1 MTTVLLAGVAGR
13 GRLAGDAGRPS
24 PARVGAAGTLRCPP
38 PADERGP
45 RRWLW
50 SALAGLGAWAFV
62 SGAAG
67 LAVGVVAAGVVWVVL
82 GRAETPAQ
90 RARRVRVRAELPHV
104 VGLLAAAVR
113 GGLPP
118 ADALALVCVA
128 LPGPAADSLATL
140 PPRIALGVDPAE
152 AWRVLETDPALA
164 PLGRTLAR
172 SARTGEPIADAL
184 DRLGAELA
192 ARARADAEDAAR
204 RVGVRAAVPLGLCL
218 LPAFLLIGIVPVV
231 AGLVSRPGGLT
242 APRAHS
248 WSTGGRP
255 ATAPPQVRRRTG
267 RGRSPLRSTLGG
279 VGTHRASPD
288 RRHPMTISTRPDERG
303 ITTAEYAVGTAAGA
317 GLAGLLYKLLS
328 GGFGDQLLKTLFD
341 HVLGLL
347 GIK

>member
-1 MTTVLLAGVAGR
+1 MTTALLAGAAAVAVWLSVPAGPP
-13 GRLAGDAGRPS
+13 RLGSGPPGRPVS
-24 PARVGAAGTLRCPP
+24 TA
-38 PADERGP
+38 ADERGY

-62 SGAAG
+62 SGTAG

-128 LPGPAADSLATL
+128 LPGPATDSLATL

-152 AWRVLETDPALA
+152 AWRVLETDPGLA

-192 ARARADAEDAAR
+192 AGARGDAEDAAR

-231 AGLVSRPGGLT
+231 AGLVS
-242 APRAHS
+242 
-248 WSTGGRP
+248 
-255 ATAPPQVRRRTG
+255 
-267 RGRSPLRSTLGG
+267 
-279 VGTHRASPD
+279 D
-288 RRHPMTISTRPDERG
+288 
-303 ITTAEYAVGTAAGA
+303 
-317 GLAGLLYKLLS
+317 LAG
-328 GGFGDQLLKTLFD
+328 
-341 HVLGLL
+341 
-347 GIK
+347 

>member
-1 MTTVLLAGVAGR
+1 MTTVLLAGVAAVVVWLTLPAGPPRLGSGPPGR
-13 GRLAGDAGRPS
+13 SVPTA
-24 PARVGAAGTLRCPP
+24 V
-38 PADERGP
+38 DERGP

-50 SALAGLGAWAFV
+50 SALAGLGSWAFV

-67 LAVGVVAAGVVWVVL
+67 PAVGLAAAGVVWVVL

-90 RARRVRVRAELPHV
+90 RARRVRVRGELPHV

-152 AWRVLETDPALA
+152 AWRALEADPGLA

-184 DRLGAELA
+184 DRLGSELA
-192 ARARADAEDAAR
+192 ARARSDAEDAAR

-231 AGLVSRPGGLT
+231 AGLV
-242 APRAHS
+242 A
-248 WSTGGRP
+248 
-255 ATAPPQVRRRTG
+255 
-267 RGRSPLRSTLGG
+267 
-279 VGTHRASPD
+279 D
-288 RRHPMTISTRPDERG
+288 
-303 ITTAEYAVGTAAGA
+303 
-317 GLAGLLYKLLS
+317 LAG
-328 GGFGDQLLKTLFD
+328 
-341 HVLGLL
+341 
-347 GIK
+347 

>member
-1 MTTVLLAGVAGR
+1 MTTALLAGVAGAVVWLAMPASSP
-13 GRLAGDAGRPS
+13 RLGSG
-24 PARVGAAGTLRCPP
+24 PP
-38 PADERGP
+38 ELSVSTAPRERGP

-50 SALAGLGAWAFV
+50 SVLAGLGAWAFV

-67 LAVGVVAAGVVWVVL
+67 LVVGVVAAGVVWVVL

-90 RARRVRVRAELPHV
+90 RARRVRVRVELPHV

-128 LPGPAADSLATL
+128 LPGPAADALATL

-172 SARTGEPIADAL
+172 SARTGEPVADAL

-192 ARARADAEDAAR
+192 ARARGDAEDAAR

-231 AGLVSRPGGLT
+231 AGLV
-242 APRAHS
+242 A
-248 WSTGGRP
+248 
-255 ATAPPQVRRRTG
+255 
-267 RGRSPLRSTLGG
+267 
-279 VGTHRASPD
+279 D
-288 RRHPMTISTRPDERG
+288 
-303 ITTAEYAVGTAAGA
+303 
-317 GLAGLLYKLLS
+317 LAG
-328 GGFGDQLLKTLFD
+328 
-341 HVLGLL
+341 
-347 GIK
+347 

>member
-1 MTTVLLAGVAGR
+1 MTTFLLAGFAATVAWLAMPTGHP
-13 GRLAGDAGRPS
+13 RLRSEPSGRPVSTS
-24 PARVGAAGTLRCPP
+24 P
-38 PADERGP
+38 DERGP

-50 SALAGLGAWAFV
+50 SVLAGLGAWAFV
-62 SGAAG
+62 SGPAGPAA
-67 LAVGVVAAGVVWVVL
+67 GVVAAGVVWVVL
-82 GRAETPAQ
+82 GRAETPAH

-152 AWRVLETDPALA
+152 AWRALEADPGLA

-184 DRLGAELA
+184 DRLGVELA

-231 AGLVSRPGGLT
+231 AGLVT
-242 APRAHS
+242 
-248 WSTGGRP
+248 
-255 ATAPPQVRRRTG
+255 
-267 RGRSPLRSTLGG
+267 
-279 VGTHRASPD
+279 D
-288 RRHPMTISTRPDERG
+288 
-303 ITTAEYAVGTAAGA
+303 
-317 GLAGLLYKLLS
+317 LAR
-328 GGFGDQLLKTLFD
+328 
-341 HVLGLL
+341 
-347 GIK
+347 

>member
-1 MTTVLLAGVAGR
+1 MTTVLLAGVAGAVVWLAMPASPPR
-13 GRLAGDAGRPS
+13 LGSGPPGRSVSTAP
-24 PARVGAAGTLRCPP
+24 
-38 PADERGP
+38 DERGP

-90 RARRVRVRAELPHV
+90 RARRVRVRVELPHV

-128 LPGPAADSLATL
+128 LPGPAADALATL

-152 AWRVLETDPALA
+152 AWRVLETDPGLA

-231 AGLVSRPGGLT
+231 AGLV
-242 APRAHS
+242 A
-248 WSTGGRP
+248 
-255 ATAPPQVRRRTG
+255 
-267 RGRSPLRSTLGG
+267 
-279 VGTHRASPD
+279 D
-288 RRHPMTISTRPDERG
+288 
-303 ITTAEYAVGTAAGA
+303 
-317 GLAGLLYKLLS
+317 LAG
-328 GGFGDQLLKTLFD
+328 
-341 HVLGLL
+341 
-347 GIK
+347 

>member
-1 MTTVLLAGVAGR
+1 MTTVLLAGVAAVAVW
-13 GRLAGDAGRPS
+13 LSVPAGPRRPGSGPPGRPVS
-24 PARVGAAGTLRCPP
+24 TTP
-38 PADERGP
+38 DERGP

-62 SGAAG
+62 SGAVG
-67 LAVGVVAAGVVWVVL
+67 LPVGVVAAGVVWVVL

-90 RARRVRVRAELPHV
+90 RARRVRVRTELPHV

-152 AWRVLETDPALA
+152 AWRVLETDPGLA

-231 AGLVSRPGGLT
+231 AGLVTDLT
-242 APRAHS
+242 
-248 WSTGGRP
+248 G
-255 ATAPPQVRRRTG
+255 
-267 RGRSPLRSTLGG
+267 
-279 VGTHRASPD
+279 
-288 RRHPMTISTRPDERG
+288 
-303 ITTAEYAVGTAAGA
+303 
-317 GLAGLLYKLLS
+317 
-328 GGFGDQLLKTLFD
+328 
-341 HVLGLL
+341 
-347 GIK
+347 